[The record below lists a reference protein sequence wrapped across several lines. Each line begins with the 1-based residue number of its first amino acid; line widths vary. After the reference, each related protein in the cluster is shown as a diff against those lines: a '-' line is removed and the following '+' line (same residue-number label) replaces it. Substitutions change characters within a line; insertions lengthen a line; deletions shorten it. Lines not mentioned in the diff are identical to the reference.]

1 MNTLFQSR
9 ISFWAFLCTG
19 NKNKQT
25 KYLVILFV
33 LIDNIF
39 NVVAFAFT
47 ELFGK
52 QGRRKHL
59 KLFRVLR
66 KTSDLRERKQM
77 KVLEII
83 SPVLVMI
90 ILGILCR
97 KWKLLNKNGIDSM
110 KALLPVAIFHALA
123 TSDYGAETAKL
134 VGIMFIMLVVS
145 FGIGFLMKPLMTEN
159 YRKYLPFMVSVY
171 EGGSMAYPLYTSL
184 CGAENLS
191 QIAVLDIAMPE
202 LDGIEAASRI
212 RQMDENCV
220 IIFLTAYSDFQY
232 TRQAIRL
239 RALDYLT
246 KPYDEEELFAVL
258 ETAVF
263 QVKKRMEAEK
273 QEAEDR
279 LAGGTPKSC
288 ETGAAVPGTGV
299 VKKESD
305 PIQELDADDIP
316 EDSGAM
322 SDKTM
327 REIRDF
333 VSQNYMHDISMQDAA
348 NYMRYSDTYF
358 CRLFKQGF
366 GCNFTTYLTRYR
378 MKEAVRLLKN
388 TELSV
393 KEIALKTGYS
403 DSNYF
408 AKVFKRINGVIPSE
422 FRG

>member
-97 KWKLLNKNGIDSM
+97 KWKLLNKNGIDNM
-110 KALLPVAIFHALA
+110 KALVTNIMLPVAIFHALA

-184 CGAENLS
+184 CGQDNLS
-191 QIAVLDIAMPE
+191 QIAVLDIAGLLFGFSIYMGMLGQTENGEKINVKNLAVSAAKTPAFIASVLGIIAGLTGVIKLLLASPAGGIYTSVESILTTALTAIILIVVGFSMELTPE
-202 LDGIEAASRI
+202 LFGPCVRTIVMRI
-212 RQMDENCV
+212 VLQAVMIVCV
-220 IIFLTAYSDFQY
+220 LLAVHSFIGSNKL
-232 TRQAIRL
+232 
-239 RALDYLT
+239 LDL
-246 KPYDEEELFAVL
+246 AVI
-258 ETAVF
+258 TY
-263 QVKKRMEAEK
+263 
-273 QEAEDR
+273 
-279 LAGGTPKSC
+279 
-288 ETGAAVPGTGV
+288 
-299 VKKESD
+299 
-305 PIQELDADDIP
+305 
-316 EDSGAM
+316 M
-322 SDKTM
+322 SAPAT
-327 REIRDF
+327 F
-333 VSQNYMHDISMQDAA
+333 SMQTFLKREDGSAYVSTT
-348 NYMRYSDTYF
+348 NSLYCIVSVVVYMILAFFTY
-358 CRLFKQGF
+358 
-366 GCNFTTYLTRYR
+366 
-378 MKEAVRLLKN
+378 
-388 TELSV
+388 
-393 KEIALKTGYS
+393 
-403 DSNYF
+403 
-408 AKVFKRINGVIPSE
+408 
-422 FRG
+422 

>member
-1 MNTLFQSR
+1 MKGPESLMNTLFQSR

-110 KALLPVAIFHALA
+110 KALVTNIMLPVAIFHALA

-184 CGAENLS
+184 CGQDNLS
-191 QIAVLDIAMPE
+191 QIAVLDIAGLLFGFSIYMGMLGQTENGEKINVNNLAVSAVKTPAFIASVLGIIAGLTGVLKLLLASPAGGIYTSVESILTTALTAIILIVVGFSMELTPE
-202 LDGIEAASRI
+202 LLGPCVRTIVMRI
-212 RQMDENCV
+212 VLQAVMIVCV
-220 IIFLTAYSDFQY
+220 LLAVHSFIGSNKL
-232 TRQAIRL
+232 
-239 RALDYLT
+239 LDL
-246 KPYDEEELFAVL
+246 AVI
-258 ETAVF
+258 TY
-263 QVKKRMEAEK
+263 
-273 QEAEDR
+273 
-279 LAGGTPKSC
+279 
-288 ETGAAVPGTGV
+288 
-299 VKKESD
+299 
-305 PIQELDADDIP
+305 
-316 EDSGAM
+316 M
-322 SDKTM
+322 SAPAT
-327 REIRDF
+327 F
-333 VSQNYMHDISMQDAA
+333 SMQTFLKREDGSAYVSTT
-348 NYMRYSDTYF
+348 NSLYCIVSVVVYMILAFFTY
-358 CRLFKQGF
+358 
-366 GCNFTTYLTRYR
+366 
-378 MKEAVRLLKN
+378 
-388 TELSV
+388 
-393 KEIALKTGYS
+393 
-403 DSNYF
+403 
-408 AKVFKRINGVIPSE
+408 
-422 FRG
+422 

>member
-97 KWKLLNKNGIDSM
+97 KWKLLNKNGIDNM
-110 KALLPVAIFHALA
+110 KALVTNIMLPVAIFHALA

-184 CGAENLS
+184 CGQENLS
-191 QIAVLDIAMPE
+191 QIAVLDIAGLLFGFSIYMGMLGQTENGEKINVKNLAVSAVKTPAFIASVLGIIAGLTGVIKLLLASPAGGIYTSVESILTTALTAIILIVVGFSMELTPE
-202 LDGIEAASRI
+202 LFGPCVRTIVMRI
-212 RQMDENCV
+212 VLQAVMIVCV
-220 IIFLTAYSDFQY
+220 LLAVHSFIGSNKL
-232 TRQAIRL
+232 
-239 RALDYLT
+239 LDL
-246 KPYDEEELFAVL
+246 AVI
-258 ETAVF
+258 TY
-263 QVKKRMEAEK
+263 
-273 QEAEDR
+273 
-279 LAGGTPKSC
+279 
-288 ETGAAVPGTGV
+288 
-299 VKKESD
+299 
-305 PIQELDADDIP
+305 
-316 EDSGAM
+316 M
-322 SDKTM
+322 SAPAT
-327 REIRDF
+327 F
-333 VSQNYMHDISMQDAA
+333 SMQTFLKREDGSAYVSTT
-348 NYMRYSDTYF
+348 NSLYCIVSVVVYMILAFFTY
-358 CRLFKQGF
+358 
-366 GCNFTTYLTRYR
+366 
-378 MKEAVRLLKN
+378 
-388 TELSV
+388 
-393 KEIALKTGYS
+393 
-403 DSNYF
+403 
-408 AKVFKRINGVIPSE
+408 
-422 FRG
+422 

>member
-110 KALLPVAIFHALA
+110 KALVTNIMLPVAIFHALA

-184 CGAENLS
+184 CGQENLS
-191 QIAVLDIAMPE
+191 QIAVLDIAGLLFGFSIYMGMLGQTENGEKINVKKLAVSAVKTPAFIASVLGIIAGLTGVIKFILVSPAGGIYTSVENILTAALTAIILIVVGFSMELTPE
-202 LDGIEAASRI
+202 LFRPCVRTIVMRIVLQAVMIVCVLLAVHSFIGINKLLDLAVITYMSASATFMMQTFLKREDGS
-212 RQMDENCV
+212 
-220 IIFLTAYSDFQY
+220 AYVSTTNSLY
-232 TRQAIRL
+232 CIVSVVV
-239 RALDYLT
+239 Y
-246 KPYDEEELFAVL
+246 
-258 ETAVF
+258 
-263 QVKKRMEAEK
+263 MI
-273 QEAEDR
+273 
-279 LAGGTPKSC
+279 LA
-288 ETGAAVPGTGV
+288 
-299 VKKESD
+299 
-305 PIQELDADDIP
+305 
-316 EDSGAM
+316 
-322 SDKTM
+322 
-327 REIRDF
+327 F
-333 VSQNYMHDISMQDAA
+333 F
-348 NYMRYSDTYF
+348 TY
-358 CRLFKQGF
+358 
-366 GCNFTTYLTRYR
+366 
-378 MKEAVRLLKN
+378 
-388 TELSV
+388 
-393 KEIALKTGYS
+393 
-403 DSNYF
+403 
-408 AKVFKRINGVIPSE
+408 
-422 FRG
+422 

>member
-97 KWKLLNKNGIDSM
+97 KWKLLNKNGIDNM
-110 KALLPVAIFHALA
+110 KALVTNIMLPVAIFHALA

-184 CGAENLS
+184 CGQENLS
-191 QIAVLDIAMPE
+191 QIAVLDIAGLLFGFSIYMGMLGQTENGEKINVKNLAVSAVKTPAFIASVLGIIAGLTGVLKLLLASPVGGIYTSVESILTTALTAIILIVVGFSMELTPE
-202 LDGIEAASRI
+202 LFGPCVRTIVMRI
-212 RQMDENCV
+212 VLQAVMIVCV
-220 IIFLTAYSDFQY
+220 LLAVHSFIGSNKL
-232 TRQAIRL
+232 
-239 RALDYLT
+239 LDL
-246 KPYDEEELFAVL
+246 AVI
-258 ETAVF
+258 TY
-263 QVKKRMEAEK
+263 
-273 QEAEDR
+273 
-279 LAGGTPKSC
+279 
-288 ETGAAVPGTGV
+288 
-299 VKKESD
+299 
-305 PIQELDADDIP
+305 
-316 EDSGAM
+316 M
-322 SDKTM
+322 SAPAT
-327 REIRDF
+327 F
-333 VSQNYMHDISMQDAA
+333 SMQTFLKREDGSAYVSTT
-348 NYMRYSDTYF
+348 NSLYCIVSVVVYMILAFFTY
-358 CRLFKQGF
+358 
-366 GCNFTTYLTRYR
+366 
-378 MKEAVRLLKN
+378 
-388 TELSV
+388 
-393 KEIALKTGYS
+393 
-403 DSNYF
+403 
-408 AKVFKRINGVIPSE
+408 
-422 FRG
+422 

>member
-97 KWKLLNKNGIDSM
+97 KWKLLNKNGIDNM
-110 KALLPVAIFHALA
+110 KALVTNIMLPVAIFHALA

-184 CGAENLS
+184 CGQDNLS
-191 QIAVLDIAMPE
+191 QIAVLDIAGLLFGFSIYMGMLGQTENGEKINVKNLAVSAVKTPAFIASVLGIIAGLTGVIKLLLASPAGGIYTSVESILTTALTAIILIVVGFSMELTPE
-202 LDGIEAASRI
+202 LFGPCVRTIVMRI
-212 RQMDENCV
+212 VLQAVMIVCV
-220 IIFLTAYSDFQY
+220 LLAVHSFIGSNKL
-232 TRQAIRL
+232 
-239 RALDYLT
+239 LDL
-246 KPYDEEELFAVL
+246 AVI
-258 ETAVF
+258 TY
-263 QVKKRMEAEK
+263 
-273 QEAEDR
+273 
-279 LAGGTPKSC
+279 
-288 ETGAAVPGTGV
+288 
-299 VKKESD
+299 
-305 PIQELDADDIP
+305 
-316 EDSGAM
+316 M
-322 SDKTM
+322 SAPAT
-327 REIRDF
+327 F
-333 VSQNYMHDISMQDAA
+333 SMQTFLKREDGSACVSTT
-348 NYMRYSDTYF
+348 NSLYCIVSVVVYMILAFFTY
-358 CRLFKQGF
+358 
-366 GCNFTTYLTRYR
+366 
-378 MKEAVRLLKN
+378 
-388 TELSV
+388 
-393 KEIALKTGYS
+393 
-403 DSNYF
+403 
-408 AKVFKRINGVIPSE
+408 
-422 FRG
+422 

>member
-1 MNTLFQSR
+1 MKGPESLMNTLFQSR

-97 KWKLLNKNGIDSM
+97 KWKLLNKNGIDNM
-110 KALLPVAIFHALA
+110 KALVTNIMLPVAIFHALA

-184 CGAENLS
+184 CGQDNLS
-191 QIAVLDIAMPE
+191 QIAVLDIAGLLFGFSIYMGMLGQTENGEKINVKNLAVSAVKTPAFIASVLGIIAGLTGVIKLLLASPAGGIYTSVESILTTALTAIILIVVGFSMELTPE
-202 LDGIEAASRI
+202 LFGPCVRTIVMRIVLQAVMIE
-212 RQMDENCV
+212 CV
-220 IIFLTAYSDFQY
+220 LLAVHSFIGSNKL
-232 TRQAIRL
+232 
-239 RALDYLT
+239 LDL
-246 KPYDEEELFAVL
+246 AVI
-258 ETAVF
+258 TY
-263 QVKKRMEAEK
+263 
-273 QEAEDR
+273 
-279 LAGGTPKSC
+279 
-288 ETGAAVPGTGV
+288 
-299 VKKESD
+299 
-305 PIQELDADDIP
+305 
-316 EDSGAM
+316 M
-322 SDKTM
+322 SAPAT
-327 REIRDF
+327 F
-333 VSQNYMHDISMQDAA
+333 SMQTFLKREDGSAYVSTT
-348 NYMRYSDTYF
+348 NSLYCIVSVVVYMILAFFTY
-358 CRLFKQGF
+358 
-366 GCNFTTYLTRYR
+366 
-378 MKEAVRLLKN
+378 
-388 TELSV
+388 
-393 KEIALKTGYS
+393 
-403 DSNYF
+403 
-408 AKVFKRINGVIPSE
+408 
-422 FRG
+422 

>member
-110 KALLPVAIFHALA
+110 KALVTNIMLPVAIFHALV

-184 CGAENLS
+184 CGQDNLS
-191 QIAVLDIAMPE
+191 QIAVLDIAGLLFGFSIYMGMLGQTENGEKINVKNLAVSAVKTPAFIASVLGIIAGLTGVIKLLLASPAGGIYTSVESILTTALTAIILIVVGFSMELTPE
-202 LDGIEAASRI
+202 LLGPCVRTIVMRI
-212 RQMDENCV
+212 VLQAVMIGCV
-220 IIFLTAYSDFQY
+220 LLAVHSFIGSNKL
-232 TRQAIRL
+232 
-239 RALDYLT
+239 LDL
-246 KPYDEEELFAVL
+246 AVI
-258 ETAVF
+258 TY
-263 QVKKRMEAEK
+263 
-273 QEAEDR
+273 
-279 LAGGTPKSC
+279 
-288 ETGAAVPGTGV
+288 
-299 VKKESD
+299 
-305 PIQELDADDIP
+305 
-316 EDSGAM
+316 M
-322 SDKTM
+322 SAPAT
-327 REIRDF
+327 F
-333 VSQNYMHDISMQDAA
+333 SMQTFLKREDGSAYVSTT
-348 NYMRYSDTYF
+348 NSLYCIVSVVVYMILAFFTY
-358 CRLFKQGF
+358 
-366 GCNFTTYLTRYR
+366 
-378 MKEAVRLLKN
+378 
-388 TELSV
+388 
-393 KEIALKTGYS
+393 
-403 DSNYF
+403 
-408 AKVFKRINGVIPSE
+408 
-422 FRG
+422 

>member
-1 MNTLFQSR
+1 MKGPESLMNTLFQSR

-110 KALLPVAIFHALA
+110 KALVTNIMLPVAIFHALA

-184 CGAENLS
+184 CGQDNLS
-191 QIAVLDIAMPE
+191 QIAVLDIAGLLFGFSIYMGMLGQTENGEKINVKNLAVSAVKTPAFIASVLGIIAGLTGVIKLLLASPAGGIYTSVESILTTALTAIILIVVGFSMELTPE
-202 LDGIEAASRI
+202 LFGPCVRTIVMRI
-212 RQMDENCV
+212 VLQAVMIVCV
-220 IIFLTAYSDFQY
+220 LLAVHSFIGSNKL
-232 TRQAIRL
+232 
-239 RALDYLT
+239 LDL
-246 KPYDEEELFAVL
+246 AVI
-258 ETAVF
+258 TY
-263 QVKKRMEAEK
+263 
-273 QEAEDR
+273 
-279 LAGGTPKSC
+279 
-288 ETGAAVPGTGV
+288 
-299 VKKESD
+299 
-305 PIQELDADDIP
+305 
-316 EDSGAM
+316 M
-322 SDKTM
+322 SAPAT
-327 REIRDF
+327 F
-333 VSQNYMHDISMQDAA
+333 SMQTFLKREDGSAYVSTT
-348 NYMRYSDTYF
+348 NSLYCIVSVVVYMI
-358 CRLFKQGF
+358 
-366 GCNFTTYLTRYR
+366 
-378 MKEAVRLLKN
+378 
-388 TELSV
+388 LSL
-393 KEIALKTGYS
+393 IH
-403 DSNYF
+403 
-408 AKVFKRINGVIPSE
+408 I
-422 FRG
+422 

>member
-110 KALLPVAIFHALA
+110 KALVTNIMLPVAIFHALA

-134 VGIMFIMLVVS
+134 AGIMFIMLVVS

-184 CGAENLS
+184 CGQDNLS
-191 QIAVLDIAMPE
+191 QIAVLDIAGLLFGFSIYMGMLGQTENGEKINVKNLAVSAVKTPAFIASVLGIIAGLTGVIKLLLASPAGGIYTSVESILTTALTAIILIVVGFSMELTPE
-202 LDGIEAASRI
+202 LFRPCVRTIVMRI
-212 RQMDENCV
+212 VLQAVMIVCV
-220 IIFLTAYSDFQY
+220 LLAVHSFIGSNKL
-232 TRQAIRL
+232 
-239 RALDYLT
+239 LDL
-246 KPYDEEELFAVL
+246 AVI
-258 ETAVF
+258 TY
-263 QVKKRMEAEK
+263 
-273 QEAEDR
+273 
-279 LAGGTPKSC
+279 
-288 ETGAAVPGTGV
+288 
-299 VKKESD
+299 
-305 PIQELDADDIP
+305 
-316 EDSGAM
+316 M
-322 SDKTM
+322 SAPAT
-327 REIRDF
+327 F
-333 VSQNYMHDISMQDAA
+333 SMQTFLKREDGSAYVSTT
-348 NYMRYSDTYF
+348 NSLYCIVSVVVYMILAFFTY
-358 CRLFKQGF
+358 
-366 GCNFTTYLTRYR
+366 
-378 MKEAVRLLKN
+378 
-388 TELSV
+388 
-393 KEIALKTGYS
+393 
-403 DSNYF
+403 
-408 AKVFKRINGVIPSE
+408 
-422 FRG
+422 